1 MKRIDLKEV
10 EHNIK
15 MGSICEYIKPNI
27 KEDCIFYS
35 DGIAI
40 GFYMKK
46 MPKKMIQLSEI
57 ANVEFLT
64 KRVPKSNMKRSTF
77 HSKEEYIRAKGNSD
91 GKVIVNQ
98 FSTIIGSIPPKAQFK
113 RPYPNRSSVHA
124 VKSAQTFIKAMY
136 LLAIESENLIKKILP
151 EQYNNQLELLKDVPK
166 EWRFANLFTSSI
178 SNFNIAAQYHRDN
191 GNIKGA
197 VNVIITKR
205 QDSKGGD
212 LNLPDYDATINQCN
226 NSILVYPAWKNMHG
240 VTPIIPSHD
249 KGYRNSLIFYPLK
262 AFKGI

>member
-64 KRVPKSNMKRSTF
+64 KRVPKSNMRRSTF

-91 GKVIVNQ
+91 SKVIVDQ

>member
-10 EHNIK
+10 EHNLK
-15 MGSICEYIKPNI
+15 MGAICEYIKPNI

-35 DGIAI
+35 DGVPI

-64 KRVPKSNMKRSTF
+64 KRVPKSNMRRATF
-77 HSKEEYIRAKGNSD
+77 PSKEEYIRAKGNSD
-91 GKVIVNQ
+91 GKVLVNQ

-151 EQYNNQLELLKDVPK
+151 EQYNNQLEVLKDVPK

>member
-64 KRVPKSNMKRSTF
+64 KRVPKSNMRRSTF

-91 GKVIVNQ
+91 GKVIVDQ